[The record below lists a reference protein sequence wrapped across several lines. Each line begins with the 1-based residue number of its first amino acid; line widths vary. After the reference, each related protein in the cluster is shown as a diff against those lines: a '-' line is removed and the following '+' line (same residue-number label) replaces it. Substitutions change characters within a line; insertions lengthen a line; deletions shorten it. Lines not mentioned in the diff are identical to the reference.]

1 MKSNTLL
8 WAAIIIVALLSSWL
22 IIDLN
27 QKVENM
33 QYVIEASVHIDD
45 KQTEALQQITQN
57 LQDIIQILHEHDDLI
72 YQDENISYEQ

>member
-8 WAAIIIVALLSSWL
+8 WAAIIIVALLTSWM
-22 IIDLN
+22 IIDLK
-27 QKVENM
+27 QDVENM

-57 LQDIIQILHEHDDLI
+57 LQDILQILQDHDELI